1 MLSLGTI
8 WFRTRTMPRWL
19 AFVTY
24 SAALALMF
32 TLSYSLWV
40 SLVFPAWVLIVSI
53 NILVLNF
60 RGFDTL
66 AEIGAGLTT
75 G

>member
-1 MLSLGTI
+1 MAGVRDVQRSPRIDVHPFLRPLGFI
-8 WFRTRTMPRWL
+8 GIP
-19 AFVTY
+19 
-24 SAALALMF
+24 ALVLV
-32 TLSYSLWV
+32 V
-40 SLVFPAWVLIVSI
+40 SV

-60 RGFDTL
+60 RGSDTL